1 MLGSKVENLFHV
13 LDQTTEIL
21 MQSCQLTYLEALVET
36 GENLFQGDILQPV
49 DDVAKKRM
57 EKLYQS
63 IKLEMLSKEEIRR
76 AFQLVTLKGMRDYV
90 QPHHQMTPDSIGIL
104 ISGLLRE
111 FLINGHIETFTLLDP
126 AVGTGNLVATIQN
139 QLSDYAI
146 EAYGVEVDDVLLKL
160 AYVQANLQEQSI
172 QLYNQDALEP
182 LFIDPVDVVV
192 SDLPVGYYP
201 RKEFAKEY
209 QLDREEGHAF
219 SHYLFIEQS
228 LKHTKP
234 GGLLFFV
241 IPNDLFEGED
251 AAKLHAFLKEHAFI
265 QGLIQLPLSM
275 FKNERNA
282 KSIFILKK
290 KKEGEAPPKKVFMA
304 QMPKLTNKNAVQD
317 IISQIR
323 IWLREEAK

>member
-1 MLGSKVENLFHV
+1 MLGSKIENLFQV
-13 LDQTTEIL
+13 LDQTAEII

-36 GENLFQGDILQPV
+36 GENLFQGDILQAV

-57 EKLYQS
+57 ERLYHS
-63 IKLEMLSKEEIRR
+63 IHLDMLSREEIRR
-76 AFQLVTLKGMRDYV
+76 AFQLVILKGMRDYV

-111 FLINGHIETFTLLDP
+111 FLINENIEKFTLLDP
-126 AVGTGNLVATIQN
+126 AIGTGNLVATIQN
-139 QLSDYAI
+139 HLSDYSI

-160 AYVQANLQEQSI
+160 AYVQANLQEQSL
-172 QLYNQDALEP
+172 QLFNQDALEP
-182 LFIDPVDVVV
+182 LFIDPVDIVV
-192 SDLPVGYYP
+192 SDLPVGFYS
-201 RKEFAKEY
+201 RKEFAQAF
-209 QLDREEGHAF
+209 QLDREDGHAF

-241 IPNDLFEGED
+241 IPNDLFEGEE
-251 AAKLHAFLKEHAFI
+251 ASKLHAFLKEHALI

-275 FKNERNA
+275 FKNEKNA

-317 IISQIR
+317 ILAQIR
-323 IWLREEAK
+323 SWFREENS